1 MTTKLSSR
9 IKLLEGPDT
18 QFGKIGDSRISKVWV
33 KSRLDFKQ
41 HLWP

>member
-9 IKLLEGPDT
+9 IKHLGEPDS
-18 QFGKIGDSRISKVWV
+18 QFGKIGGSKISGVWV